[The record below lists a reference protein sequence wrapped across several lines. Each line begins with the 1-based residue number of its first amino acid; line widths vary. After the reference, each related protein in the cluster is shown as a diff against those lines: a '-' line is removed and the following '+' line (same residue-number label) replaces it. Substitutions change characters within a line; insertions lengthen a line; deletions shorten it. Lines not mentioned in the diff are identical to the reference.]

1 MHISRSYKCSSGVF
15 IMNLKQHIHCVKSA
29 YLVQMR
35 ENRDQNDSEYE
46 HFLLSDSLHQATVFI
61 ISLSKKQTSSCW
73 LQWLSPDACL
83 SEKWTLVKTEPLKS
97 SIDLRFLD
105 SETVTHW

>member
-1 MHISRSYKCSSGVF
+1 
-15 IMNLKQHIHCVKSA
+15 MNLKQHIHCVKSA

-61 ISLSKKQTSSCW
+61 ISLSKKQTSSC
-73 LQWLSPDACL
+73 
-83 SEKWTLVKTEPLKS
+83 
-97 SIDLRFLD
+97 
-105 SETVTHW
+105 